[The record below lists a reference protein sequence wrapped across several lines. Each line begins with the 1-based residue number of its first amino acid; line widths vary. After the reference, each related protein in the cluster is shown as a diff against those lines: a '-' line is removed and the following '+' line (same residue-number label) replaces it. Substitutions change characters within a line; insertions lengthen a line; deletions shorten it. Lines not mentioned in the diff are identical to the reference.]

1 MVIYKTTNLINGT
14 IYVGQDSKNNPDYL
28 GSGKVLKRAINK
40 YGIENFTKEILESCD
55 SKSELDE
62 REIYWIDKLSAT
74 TIGYNI
80 ALGGGGGDT
89 YSNMSDEDKK
99 VNRRKK
105 SINAMN
111 SDFNTKTTYEWW
123 VDKYGTEEADRLLM
137 EKNEKQA
144 IVMKERAI
152 AKFNRLD
159 QDYGE
164 LVLKSWETKTIDEI
178 HVEFSG
184 ILSKKFIRK
193 MLKSRGVNTRS
204 RIGMNAGTSNGNS
217 KLTCDEVKRI
227 RELKG
232 SDTYGNISK
241 LFGVSSTVIGEVIRG
256 VAYNDC

>member
-28 GSGKVLKRAINK
+28 GSGKVLKYAISK
-40 YGIENFTKEILESCD
+40 HGVENFTKEILEICN
-55 SKSELDE
+55 SKGELDE
-62 REIYWIDKLSAT
+62 REIYWINKLSAT

-80 ALGGGGGDT
+80 ALGGGDT
-89 YSNMSDEDKK
+89 YTNMSDEDKR

-105 SINAMN
+105 SVNAKNKNVMHDK
-111 SDFNTKTTYEWW
+111 SVYDCW
-123 VDKYGTEEADRLLM
+123 VDKYGIEEADILLK
-137 EKNEKQA
+137 ERNEKHV
-144 IVMKERAI
+144 ISMKERAI

-159 QDYGE
+159 RDYGE

-184 ILSKKFIRK
+184 VLSKSFIRK
-193 MLKSRGVNTRS
+193 MLKSRGVNTLS
-204 RIGMNAGTSNGNS
+204 RHGMNAGTSNGNA

-232 SDTYGNISK
+232 SDTYGNIGK
-241 LFGVSSTVIGEVIRG
+241 LFGVSSTVIGSIIRG
-256 VAYNDC
+256 VAYKGC